1 MRLLLDTHIWLWSQ
15 GESKVDR
22 LTRRV
27 ARAIDD
33 PRNVLWISPVS
44 IWEILNLCGK
54 GRMKLKGGPTRW
66 VSEAFIKV
74 SYQEAPLTHEV
85 AVATESFALPHRDP
99 IDIFLVASAKVYGLT
114 LVTADTKLL
123 ATKACPVLANR

>member
-1 MRLLLDTHIWLWSQ
+1 MQLLLDTHIWLWSRD
-15 GESKVDR
+15 EPRK

-27 ARAIDD
+27 VSAIEDS
-33 PRNVLWISPVS
+33 RNELWISPVS

-54 GRMKLKGGPTRW
+54 GRMKLKGGPSGW
-66 VSEAFIKV
+66 FSEAFAKV

-85 AVATESFALPHRDP
+85 ALATLTVVLPHRDP
-99 IDIFLVASAKVYGLT
+99 IDGFLVASAKVYGLT

-123 ATKACPVLANR
+123 ASKACPVLANR